1 MPRIT
6 MRRLEVF
13 VAVVEA
19 RGFGAAAVA
28 LNISQPSVSVHIRA
42 LETKVGAA
50 LFERQ
55 PGCMS
60 SQLTEAGRTLY
71 AYAQDSLE
79 RSSAMHAEMG
89 RGRRKLRFAS
99 QRFISNSLL
108 TKTFESFSSSFPQ
121 IEVIARTGTFE
132 EVHALYRGGAVDLAF
147 LLSADGNV
155 PELAT
160 KPMGRYRLAF
170 IAPPNHPLAKQQ
182 QISVETLTS
191 FPFISAYRGSYF
203 CRTIEGKLRDAGVPK
218 MRIAAQA
225 QEMSMVRGM
234 VMAGMG
240 IACSLRR
247 SYQSDLAAG
256 TIVELDVDLDP
267 LYLVLSYARN
277 SKATMPEID
286 HLIDMV
292 RSAEGLTCRTEA

>member
-55 PGCMS
+55 PGCLS
-60 SQLTEAGRTLY
+60 SQLTDAGRTMY
-71 AYAQDSLE
+71 TYAQDTLE

-89 RGRRKLRFAS
+89 QGRRKLRFAS

-108 TKTFESFSSSFPQ
+108 TKTFETFSSSFPQ

-132 EVHALYRGGAVDLAF
+132 EVHGLFRSGAVDLVF
-147 LLSADGNV
+147 LLSGDGNV

-160 KPMGRYRLAF
+160 TTMGRYRLAF

-182 QISVETLTS
+182 QIPVEMLSS

-203 CRTIEGKLRDAGVPK
+203 YRTIEAKLRAAGVSK
-218 MRIAAQA
+218 LIFTAQA
-225 QEMSMVRGM
+225 QELSMVRDM

-247 SYQSDLAAG
+247 SFQRDLAAG
-256 TIVELDVDLDP
+256 TVVELDVDLDP
-267 LYLVLSYARN
+267 MYLVLSYARN
-277 SKATMPEID
+277 PKVNMPEID
-286 HLIDMV
+286 RLIDMV
-292 RSAEGLTCRTEA
+292 RCAEGLTG